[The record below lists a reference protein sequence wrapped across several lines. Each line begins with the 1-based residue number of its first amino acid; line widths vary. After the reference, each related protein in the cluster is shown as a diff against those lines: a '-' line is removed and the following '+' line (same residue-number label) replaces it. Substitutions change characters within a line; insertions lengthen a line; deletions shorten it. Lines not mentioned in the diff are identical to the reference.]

1 MRFAN
6 KALLIASCAVLVL
19 VSGCGDSAP
28 DPAAQANGP
37 AITAFTPG
45 KPLTASF
52 SDARAAN
59 MKGIAENDRL
69 RLFVEEASG
78 GIAVLN
84 KQTGAIWHSN
94 PPGREADSL
103 ASGVNK
109 DLLSSQLK
117 MDFYNNLGQVS
128 SINTYTDSAAYKQIN
143 FEPIPGGVR
152 VSYQF
157 GTAKKSYE
165 DMPPLF
171 SKARF
176 DELSGKLGKTEQRAL
191 SIAYK
196 EDKEK
201 ERYVRNDAALQG
213 VQLDRALKALE
224 TAGYTEEDLQKDAAE
239 LNMDLSKPEPRIFR
253 ASIEYLLDDDSLVAK
268 IPSDSI
274 YYPDEYPVNMI
285 SMLSFFGAGDRD
297 AAGSIFV
304 PDGSG
309 ALIRF
314 NNGKTKYPAYQQ
326 LVYGSDQ
333 TVDRTEDPSREQE
346 VRLPVFGM
354 VREGEA
360 FLGIIED
367 GAAAATINADVA
379 GRLNGYNYV
388 YPSFYV
394 INKDEVTLFANE
406 QQRSLPKFQERPMK
420 TDYVVRYAFLSGEE
434 ASVAGMAHYYQQYLL
449 KHNGLPQSK
458 GNPLS
463 KDVPFYLQL
472 VGGISKKKHFA
483 GIPYDSLE
491 PLTTFDQAQQI
502 VAEAQERGI
511 RNLKVKFAGW
521 FNDGLDHEVPDSVSV
536 DKTVGGSKGLKE
548 FIAFAREKGLSFFP
562 DVAFLVANS
571 GDSFDQSDDASR
583 TLRDEPAM
591 LFPVNLALNR
601 RDRSKPPSY
610 VVSPRLIG
618 RYVDRMLGSLRDYK
632 AGGISLR
639 DMADTLNSDF
649 RENKLIDR
657 VQSQGISTDAL
668 GKLRD
673 DKLEI
678 MGNGGNAYALPYLTD
693 ITEAPMSNSRFKLED
708 EEIPFF
714 QMVVR
719 GYIDYSG
726 QPYNLSTYNNVR
738 QYVLKCLEYGAGV
751 YFDWIYE
758 PNYKVNKTDYD
769 RLFAVNYELWIDQ
782 AAEIYKE
789 VNEVLGRVQGERML
803 SHEKLNEGVFRT
815 VYENGT
821 YVIVNYNRTPA
832 EADGMTIE
840 AESYVTGGG
849 QT

>member
-6 KALLIASCAVLVL
+6 KALMIASCVVLVL

-28 DPAAQANGP
+28 NASTQANGP

-45 KPLTASF
+45 KPLTAAF

-59 MKGIAENDRL
+59 MKGVAENDRL

-78 GIAVLN
+78 AIAVLN
-84 KQTGAIWHSN
+84 KHTGAIWHSN
-94 PPGREADSL
+94 PPGRESDSL

-109 DLLSSQLK
+109 DLLSSQMK
-117 MDFYNNLGQVS
+117 VDFYNNLGQLS
-128 SINTYTDSAAYKQIN
+128 SINTYTDSAAYKQIR

-152 VSYQF
+152 ASYQF
-157 GTAKKSYE
+157 GTAKKSFE

-176 DELSGKLGKTEQRAL
+176 EELSGKLNKTEQRAL

-196 EDKEK
+196 EDIEK
-201 ERYVRNDAALQG
+201 GIFVRNDAALQG

-224 TAGYTEEDLQKDAAE
+224 SADYTEEDLLEDAAE

-268 IPSDSI
+268 IPADSI
-274 YYPDEYPVNMI
+274 YYPEEYPVNMI
-285 SMLSFFGAGDRD
+285 SMLSFFGAGGAD
-297 AAGSIFV
+297 AEGSIFV

-326 LVYGSDQ
+326 VVYGSDQ
-333 TVDRTEDPSREQE
+333 TVDRTEDPSREQD

-360 FLGIIED
+360 FLGIIEE

-406 QQRSLPKFQERPMK
+406 QQRSLPKFQERPMM
-420 TDYVVRYAFLSGEE
+420 TDYAVRYAFLSGEE

-449 KHNGLPQSK
+449 KRNGLPQSK
-458 GNPLS
+458 ANPEA

-472 VGGISKKKHFA
+472 VGSISKQKHFA

-491 PLTTFDQAQQI
+491 SLTTFGQARDI
-502 VAEAQERGI
+502 VAQAQERGI
-511 RNLKVKFAGW
+511 CNLKVKFAGW
-521 FNDGLDHEVPDSVSV
+521 FNEGLDHEVPDSVSV
-536 DKTVGGSKGLKE
+536 DKAVGGSKGLQD
-548 FIAFAREKGLSFFP
+548 FVAFARDRAIAFFP
-562 DVAFLVANS
+562 DVAFLVANT
-571 GDSFDQSDDASR
+571 GDSFDESDDASR

-601 RDRSKPPSY
+601 RDRTKPPSY

-618 RYVDRMLGSLRDYK
+618 RYVDKMRESLREYK

-657 VQSQGISTDAL
+657 VQSQGISADAL

-678 MGNGGNAYALPYLTD
+678 MGNGGNAYALPYLSD

-708 EEIPFF
+708 EEIPFY

-719 GYIDYSG
+719 GYIDYTG
-726 QPYNLSTYNNVR
+726 QPYNLSTYNDVR
-738 QYVLKCLEYGAGV
+738 QYVLRSIEYGAGV

-789 VNEVLGRVQGERML
+789 VNGVLGRVQGQRMI
-803 SHEKLNEGVFRT
+803 SHEKLDEGVFRT

-821 YVIVNYNRTPA
+821 YVIVNYNRSPA
-832 EADGMTIE
+832 QADGMTIE
-840 AESYVTGGG
+840 AESYVTGGE
-849 QT
+849 QP